1 MPKRSALDWA
11 LLVTGGA
18 ALGAVLT
25 MLFSRDDDDEAR
37 AAQQQAEAAMQQS
50 ELRQGLVAARA
61 ELSELA
67 KLSSQLLAKQQ
78 HRMDE
83 LEASL
88 AAAAAAQAEAPVT
101 QADPTELLASLR
113 AEVVPMVAAALDR
126 RLEEQYSPAV
136 EQQLAQT
143 GEALHPPEGSAAAL
157 ERYLPPAIAAALR
170 EERAKAELDAALED
184 ASIASPAASNG
195 PAAPASGGGAG
206 ASGGGGA
213 ASGVDAAGG
222 VTASGA
228 GFSVTHA
235 TTDTPLAARPPLLP
249 LTPLSRDA
257 LAFYPASASASASA
271 SHSAPSAAAATAVT
285 STATATAAATTTT
298 TAAAA
303 AAAALPAVDVG
314 QASAAAAGSCLNGG
328 GPSRAQP
335 SLSDVMRLMQARET
349 LGPHAA
355 RLKPKPK
362 PAP

>member
-25 MLFSRDDDDEAR
+25 MLFSRDEEEEAR
-37 AAQQQAEAAMQQS
+37 AAQQQAEATMQQS

-88 AAAAAAQAEAPVT
+88 AAATAAQAEAPVT

-143 GEALHPPEGSAAAL
+143 GEALHPPEGAAAAL

-170 EERAKAELDAALED
+170 EERAKAELDVALED
-184 ASIASPAASNG
+184 TSIASPVASNG

-213 ASGVDAAGG
+213 GASGVDAAGG

-257 LAFYPASASASASA
+257 LAFYPASASASAS
-271 SHSAPSAAAATAVT
+271 HSAASAAAATAVT
-285 STATATAAATTTT
+285 STATATAAAITTT

-328 GPSRAQP
+328 GPSPAQP

-349 LGPHAA
+349 LGPRAA

>member
-25 MLFSRDDDDEAR
+25 MLFSRDEEEEAR
-37 AAQQQAEAAMQQS
+37 AAQQQAEATMQQS

-88 AAAAAAQAEAPVT
+88 AAATAAQAPVT

-170 EERAKAELDAALED
+170 EERAKAELDAALEG
-184 ASIASPAASNG
+184 ASIASPVASNG

-206 ASGGGGA
+206 ASGGGAG

-257 LAFYPASASASASA
+257 LAFYPASASASAS
-271 SHSAPSAAAATAVT
+271 HSAPSAAAATAVT
-285 STATATAAATTTT
+285 STATATAAAITTT

-328 GPSRAQP
+328 GPSPAQP

-349 LGPHAA
+349 LGPRAA

>member
-25 MLFSRDDDDEAR
+25 MLFSRDEEEEAR
-37 AAQQQAEAAMQQS
+37 AAQQQAEATMQQS

-88 AAAAAAQAEAPVT
+88 AAATAAQAPVT

-136 EQQLAQT
+136 EQQLAQP
-143 GEALHPPEGSAAAL
+143 GEALHPPEGAAAAL

-170 EERAKAELDAALED
+170 EERAKAELDAALEG
-184 ASIASPAASNG
+184 ASIASPVASNG

-213 ASGVDAAGG
+213 GASGVDAAGG

-257 LAFYPASASASASA
+257 LAFYPASASASAS
-271 SHSAPSAAAATAVT
+271 HSAPSAAAATAVT
-285 STATATAAATTTT
+285 STATATAAAITTT

-328 GPSRAQP
+328 GPSPAQP

-349 LGPHAA
+349 LGPRAA

>member
-25 MLFSRDDDDEAR
+25 MLFSRDEEEEAR
-37 AAQQQAEAAMQQS
+37 AAQQQAEATMQQS

-88 AAAAAAQAEAPVT
+88 AAAIAVQAEAPAT

-143 GEALHPPEGSAAAL
+143 GEALHPPEGAAAAL

-170 EERAKAELDAALED
+170 EERAKAELDAALEG
-184 ASIASPAASNG
+184 ASIASPVASNG

-213 ASGVDAAGG
+213 GASGVDAAGG

-257 LAFYPASASASASA
+257 LAFYPASASASAS
-271 SHSAPSAAAATAVT
+271 HSAPSAAAATAVT
-285 STATATAAATTTT
+285 STATATAAAITTT

-349 LGPHAA
+349 LGPRAA